1 MATLRYLKIR
11 EIASIIISHADSDH
25 IGGVT
30 NLLSNPDIKVQ
41 QVFLN
46 VDALKRTEVWQDLRF
61 TLRDVRKRDET
72 RIHVGITTAQTGQ
85 LHTGQVGIEILA
97 PTPELAMSGVGGED

>member
-1 MATLRYLKIR
+1 MMMMDLPELIILDVGHGNCAVLRDTDSTVIIDCPASSTLMATLRYLKIR

-61 TLRDVRKRDET
+61 TLRDVRKRDE
-72 RIHVGITTAQTGQ
+72 
-85 LHTGQVGIEILA
+85 
-97 PTPELAMSGVGGED
+97 